1 VVRFGGMFGV
11 LDRGVDGLEEGQFVG
26 GYVVKRYFGDGF
38 PVGTRK
44 TFDASEGENVSWG
57 A

>member
-1 VVRFGGMFGV
+1 MFGV

-38 PVGTRK
+38 RVGTRK